1 MKPVIAM
8 PQMNTSLIR
17 FYMRTKYVQSLKRA
31 GAKVRWIPWRANE
44 RDLKRLMECDG
55 LLMPG
60 GDDIDPK
67 HYGREREPKCGKS
80 NPVQDSGELTIL
92 ETFLA
97 TGKPILCICRGEQLM
112 NVFCGGTLHQDIA
125 GAQKCRH
132 SDFKSRADWIHQVQ
146 ILPGTR
152 LASILGSGQC
162 RVNSM
167 HHQAVDTLA
176 LGLTVSAVSE
186 DGYVE
191 ALEKQDH
198 PFFLGVQWHPEH
210 MSRVDLRQRKLFDAF
225 VEACGKK

>member
-67 HYGREREPKCGKS
+67 HYGREREAKCGKS
-80 NPVQDSGELTIL
+80 NPVQDSGELAVL
-92 ETFLA
+92 ETFLT

-112 NVFCGGTLHQDIA
+112 NVYCGGTLHQDITDR
-125 GAQKCRH
+125 QKCKH
-132 SDFKSRADWIHQVQ
+132 SDFAGRGKGCHKVSVM
-146 ILPGTR
+146 PGTK
-152 LASILGSGQC
+152 LHDILGSDVC
-162 RVNSM
+162 FVNSM
-167 HHQAVDTLA
+167 HHQAADTVPEGLA
-176 LGLTVSAVSE
+176 VSAVSE
-186 DGYVE
+186 DGIVE
-191 ALEKQDH
+191 GLEKKDH

-210 MSRVDLRQRKLFDAF
+210 MSATDPQQRKIFEAF
-225 VEACGKK
+225 LEACRE